1 MRLYP
6 EKNLDNPPKKEDIAL
21 EIMWWK
27 FGGLTELTNIFGMAD
42 TTQKMRQDMVS
53 GKTAKTSLVPPW
65 ARMTG
70 QEWVMSVVS
79 RHNLTLKAYFNGL
92 PVAGG
97 WKGRRRRMPASH
109 HKRFLRPQRTCPLFM
124 TKWPCAS
131 HAKHCKT
138 LQNIH
143 RSSKILYEHHCI
155 YMYLWGLNSK
165 WPHVM
170 VELVELCVALLLCLD
185 FEYLGEWLEWLEW
198 LESEW
203 TVWGKV

>member
-92 PVAGG
+92 P
-97 WKGRRRRMPASH
+97 RRRRLERQKKKDACLP
-109 HKRFLRPQRTCPLFM
+109 PQAILEAPKNMSVIYDQM
-124 TKWPCAS
+124 TMCVT
-131 HAKHCKT
+131 CKT
-138 LQNIH
+138 LQNIAKH
-143 RSSKILYEHHCI
+143 
-155 YMYLWGLNSK
+155 
-165 WPHVM
+165 P
-170 VELVELCVALLLCLD
+170 
-185 FEYLGEWLEWLEW
+185 
-198 LESEW
+198 
-203 TVWGKV
+203 